1 MWRSKWVGLTIEVES
16 GHGSETD
23 TVGEFRPR
31 WAGKDFDAV
40 TLGHQCF
47 REFAGVDALTTN
59 LGIAPVHQESNAQP
73 PVARW
78 ARRYGVG
85 H

>member
-1 MWRSKWVGLTIEVES
+1 
-16 GHGSETD
+16 
-23 TVGEFRPR
+23 
-31 WAGKDFDAV
+31 V